1 MQVCNPNTRFSFAL
15 PLFAFTFI
23 KTYDIPISIFK
34 SQIQAI
40 YILEFIFTSS
50 IFAILIH
57 ICYLSEF
64 QIYASQLQIIKH

>member
-1 MQVCNPNTRFSFAL
+1 MQVCNTNIRFSFAL
-15 PLFAFTFI
+15 SLFVFTFI
-23 KTYDIPISIFK
+23 MIYDVSISISK
-34 SQIQAI
+34 SQIQSI

-50 IFAILIH
+50 VFAILIH